1 MRPTMLQQNNNNNY
15 PCLNMS
21 GSSREMLQKLSRTS
35 LPFPSR
41 AELGLGDLPLI
52 RGLRAWALF
61 SRNRR
66 KACGLLGRGPADPA
80 GRGGPRP
87 ADVYLSGEWGL
98 GLPLG
103 LDARQAEIGALV
115 TVASLKTS
123 EGGGKTQTQCLFLRT
138 EKGGHLYSTAKPAG
152 GDWLKGKTAN
162 GGGGDSA
169 ESGPNRVK
177 VRSGRRWRKSS
188 STAQRERQQRSG
200 ECPEGELQERQE
212 EPDKGGLDRNQLLP
226 PQLDPRR
233 SRCSHRTC
241 HQKTSLSTSD
251 RKQEADSC
259 EERTKKEFSAP
270 PEGSVCSPDPQTDRN
285 HFEVEPDSGF
295 ERKGDLDDRRC
306 HFQES
311 NPTEDQTNT
320 VNQELNPHKEACFKE
335 ELEEKGGSS
344 LLLSENGETRSGL
357 EEVEDSHGE
366 AGADPRTSEANLA
379 PSLPPLASMAT
390 GLPCLEAE
398 REEKEEEAVGVVAAD
413 EEKRRNSGELEE
425 KCEEERISKV
435 AAEEQR
441 TEEEEE
447 FGVFMQAEEA
457 PAWSEGVNM
466 CASSPGESAESG
478 CGSSLSTP
486 VGEDPSSQQSEASW
500 AAFPLQRLDTGVG
513 ERQWW
518 PTSAVETRKDR
529 LSTNHN
535 VASVFAVAFPAPP
548 RSDLCDLSTIP
559 TLTQLLR
566 GKANQDQS
574 LLESFH
580 DLNKMIGQRYKRGS
594 SVSRQLLLKTLHL
607 QETDTEVQTAPWT
620 TNRRLSPGLPSS
632 NQHALSGKRRLSY
645 DYNRNMAE

>member
-21 GSSREMLQKLSRTS
+21 GSSREMLQKFSRTS

-41 AELGLGDLPLI
+41 VELGLGDLPLI

-66 KACGLLGRGPADPA
+66 KACGLPGAGPADPK
-80 GRGGPRP
+80 GQGGPCPQP

-138 EKGGHLYSTAKPAG
+138 QKGGHLYSTSKPAG
-152 GDWLKGKTAN
+152 GDWLQGKTAK
-162 GGGGDSA
+162 GGGRESA
-169 ESGPNRVK
+169 GSGTNRVK
-177 VRSGRRWRKSS
+177 VKSGRRWRKSS
-188 STAQRERQQRSG
+188 SAAQQRSG
-200 ECPEGELQERQE
+200 ERQE
-212 EPDKGGLDRNQLLP
+212 EPEKGAPDRNQP
-226 PQLDPRR
+226 PSPQPDSRR

-241 HQKTSLSTSD
+241 DPKMQTSTFIS
-251 RKQEADSC
+251 DSC
-259 EERTKKEFSAP
+259 EEGSKHETKQEESSAP
-270 PEGSVCSPDPQTDRN
+270 VGGSVCSPDPQTDLN
-285 HFEVEPDSGF
+285 HFEVEPEFRF
-295 ERKGDLDDRRC
+295 ESEGELDVHLQR
-306 HFQES
+306 S
-311 NPTEDQTNT
+311 NLAEVTSNT
-320 VNQELNPHKEACFKE
+320 VKEEPNPHKEEQEENTKE
-335 ELEEKGGSS
+335 QEEKGGSS
-344 LLLSENGETRSGL
+344 SLLTSEDGETERTCSSQ
-357 EEVEDSHGE
+357 EEDSHG
-366 AGADPRTSEANLA
+366 AAANRA

-390 GLPCLEAE
+390 GLPCLEAG
-398 REEKEEEAVGVVAAD
+398 REEKEEEEAVRVETED
-413 EEKRRNSGELEE
+413 EEKRRNRGELEE
-425 KCEEERISKV
+425 KREEERNSKV
-435 AAEEQR
+435 AAEEER
-441 TEEEEE
+441 TEEEEEEE

-486 VGEDPSSQQSEASW
+486 LGEDPSSSPQADASW
-500 AAFPLQRLDTGVG
+500 AAFPPLTSDTGVE

-518 PTSAVETRKDR
+518 PASAVETRKDR

-535 VASVFAVAFPAPP
+535 VASVFTEAFPTPP
-548 RSDLCDLSTIP
+548 DSPGSDPCDPCDLDAIP

-566 GKANQDQS
+566 GKATQDLS
-574 LLESFH
+574 FLDSFH

-594 SVSRQLLLKTLHL
+594 SVSRQLLLQTLHL
-607 QETDTEVQTAPWT
+607 QDPETDIRTASWT
-620 TNRRLSPGLPSS
+620 STRRLSPGFPSA
-632 NQHALSGKRRLSY
+632 NQHAPSGKRRLSY
-645 DYNRNMAE
+645 DYNRNVAE